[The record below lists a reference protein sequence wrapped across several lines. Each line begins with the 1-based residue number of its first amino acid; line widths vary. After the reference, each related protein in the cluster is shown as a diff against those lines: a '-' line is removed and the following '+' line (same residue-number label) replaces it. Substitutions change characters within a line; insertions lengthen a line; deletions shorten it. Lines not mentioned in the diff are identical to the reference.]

1 MKDYRSSFVLFDGA
15 MGTMLQ
21 ARGLRGG
28 EVPEALNLTH
38 PDMIRSI
45 HAEYAAAGADI
56 ITANTFGANRRKL
69 AEGDPSLT
77 VEAVVS
83 AGVKLAREA
92 ADATGRDVAVAL
104 DIGPSGALLEPL
116 GTLSFDDAYDLFA
129 EVVRAGAEA
138 GADLVLIETMAD
150 LLEAK
155 AALLAAKENCDLPV
169 FVTMTFSADGRTFL
183 GTDPAAAAVTLSGLG
198 ADAVGLNCSLG
209 PVEALPLVRE
219 ILDYAT
225 VPVMVQ
231 PNAGL
236 PRIAEGKT
244 VYDIAPE
251 AFVEACS
258 AMAAEGVTVLG
269 GCCGTSPAFIRG
281 LRQMLDGCVPAPRT
295 PVRRTVFAGTG
306 GVVELRGA
314 DVAVI
319 GERINPT
326 GKKKLKEALRN
337 HDDAYVVSEAI
348 AQQEAGADILDVN
361 AGLPELDEPAVLRR
375 LVGAIQAVS
384 PLPLQIDSSD
394 PHAIEAAVRVY
405 CGKPII
411 NSVNGKE
418 ESLATVLP
426 IARRYGAAVVGLT
439 LDENGIPDT
448 AEGRLA
454 IARRILDRALA
465 LGIPREDVL
474 IDCLVLT
481 ASTNQAQVIETLR
494 AVSMVKRELG
504 LRTVLGVSNVSFGL
518 PAREILNATFLSAA
532 FGAGLDMPILNPLAA
547 PYRNAV
553 AAYRVICGQ
562 DAGASAFI
570 EAAPAM
576 AATAAPVGSAPV
588 AAEIA
593 APEGL
598 AGYIISGRKKETA
611 EAVRAMLADLP
622 PMEIINAHLIPALD
636 EVGVRFAQGKLFLP
650 QLMASA
656 DAAKA
661 GFELLR
667 AVPNAETETRGEI
680 LLATVKG
687 DIHDIGKNIVRMLLE
702 NYGYGVIDLGR
713 DVPPEE
719 IVSAALAHGVKLVGL
734 SALMTTTVGAM
745 KETIDALRAAGADCR
760 VMVGGAVLTPEYA
773 KLVGADFYAAD
784 AAEAA
789 RIAGEVF
796 GA

>member
-1 MKDYRSSFVLFDGA
+1 MKDCRSSFVLFDGA

-38 PDMIRSI
+38 PDVVRAI
-45 HAEYAAAGADI
+45 HAEYAAAGADV

-69 AEGDPSLT
+69 AEGDAFLT

-92 ADATGRDVAVAL
+92 ADGAGRDVAVAL

-129 EVVRAGAEA
+129 EVVRAGAAA

-183 GTDPAAAAVTLSGLG
+183 GTDPAAAAVTLSSLG
-198 ADAVGLNCSLG
+198 ADAIGLNCSLG
-209 PVEALPLVRE
+209 PVEALPLVRK

-236 PRIAEGKT
+236 PRIEGEKT
-244 VYDIAPE
+244 VYDITPE

-269 GCCGTSPAFIRG
+269 GCCGTSPAFIQG
-281 LRQMLDGCVPAPRT
+281 LRQMLDGRAPAPRT
-295 PVRRTVFAGTG
+295 PVCRTVFAGTG
-306 GVVELRGA
+306 GVVELAGA
-314 DVAVI
+314 NIAVI

-394 PHAIEAAVRVY
+394 PAAIEAAVRVY

-418 ESLATVLP
+418 ESLAAVLP

-439 LDENGIPDT
+439 LDEGGIPDT

-481 ASTNQAQVIETLR
+481 ASTNQAQVRETLR

-518 PAREILNATFLSAA
+518 PARETLNATFLSAA

-562 DAGASAFI
+562 DAGAAAFI

-576 AATAAPVGSAPV
+576 VTAAAP
-588 AAEIA
+588 AANAPAAADA

-598 AGYIISGRKKETA
+598 AGYILSGRKKETA

-622 PMEIINAHLIPALD
+622 PMEIINGHLIPALD

-687 DIHDIGKNIVRMLLE
+687 DIHDIGKNIVRMLLG

-719 IVSAALAHGVKLVGL
+719 IVAAALAHRVKLVGL